1 MTIKHTP
8 EPWGFH
14 QDASGDVF
22 ISSAETS
29 FHIAEVGS
37 EDDETVIPDARRIV
51 ACVNACHGLPTDELE
66 QKGLVAAVGTQLLDA
81 DQQRDELLAALE
93 EVHRIASNSNMT
105 HNMMVIRDHC
115 ADAIAK
121 AKGGAA

>member
-1 MTIKHTP
+1 MSDHTK
-8 EPWGFH
+8 EPWSVAGIADEMIVAKVSELAH
-14 QDASGDVF
+14 A
-22 ISSAETS
+22 
-29 FHIAEVGS
+29 HIATIHHNGNDS
-37 EDDETVIPDARRIV
+37 RRIV
-51 ACVNACHGLPTDELE
+51 ACVNACRGLPTDELE
-66 QKGLVAAVGTQLLDA
+66 QKGLVAAVGTQLLEA
-81 DQQRDELLAALE
+81 DQLRDELLAALE